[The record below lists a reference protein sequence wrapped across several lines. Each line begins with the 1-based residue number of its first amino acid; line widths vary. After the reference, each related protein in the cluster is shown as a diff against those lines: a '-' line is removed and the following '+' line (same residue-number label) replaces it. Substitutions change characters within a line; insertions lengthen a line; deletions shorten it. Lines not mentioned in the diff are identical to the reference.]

1 MIIFVSL
8 ILMLFLMLFLIASI
22 VSYCKTRNE
31 FKLLENNKNS
41 LRTQLDSLNS
51 EYITLNDK
59 FYKTLHHYDKIKKIF
74 NDLSEL
80 NSQTLESSKDRLT
93 KLYQIKTEN
102 YSNKDNVKKELE
114 YYIDAL
120 NKELIK

>member
-1 MIIFVSL
+1 MIFVSL
-8 ILMLFLMLFLIASI
+8 ILMLFLIASI

-93 KLYQIKTEN
+93 KLYQIKTEK

-114 YYIDAL
+114 YCIDAL
-120 NKELIK
+120 NKELNK

>member
-1 MIIFVSL
+1 MIFVSL
-8 ILMLFLMLFLIASI
+8 ILMLFLIASI
-22 VSYCKTRNE
+22 ISYCKARNE
-31 FKLLENNKNS
+31 LQLLENNKNS

-51 EYITLNDK
+51 EYNTLKNQ
-59 FYKTLHHYDKIKKIF
+59 FYLTENHYDKIKKIF

-93 KLYQIKTEN
+93 KLYQIKTEK
-102 YSNKDNVKKELE
+102 YSDKDNVKKELE
-114 YYIDAL
+114 YCIAAL

>member
-1 MIIFVSL
+1 MIFVSL
-8 ILMLFLMLFLIASI
+8 ILMLFLITSI
-22 VSYCKTRNE
+22 VSYCKARNE

-51 EYITLNDK
+51 EYNTLKNQ
-59 FYKTLHHYDKIKKIF
+59 FYLTENHYDKIKKIF

-93 KLYQIKTEN
+93 KLYQIKTEQ
-102 YSNKDNVKKELE
+102 YSNKDSIKKELE
-114 YYIDAL
+114 YSVAAL

>member
-1 MIIFVSL
+1 MIFVSL
-8 ILMLFLMLFLIASI
+8 ILVLFLIAAI

-51 EYITLNDK
+51 EYNTLNDK
-59 FYKTLHHYDKIKKIF
+59 YYKTYHHYIKIKKIF
-74 NDLSEL
+74 TDLSEL

-93 KLYQIKTEN
+93 KLYQIKTEK

-114 YYIDAL
+114 YCVATL
-120 NKELIK
+120 NKELTK